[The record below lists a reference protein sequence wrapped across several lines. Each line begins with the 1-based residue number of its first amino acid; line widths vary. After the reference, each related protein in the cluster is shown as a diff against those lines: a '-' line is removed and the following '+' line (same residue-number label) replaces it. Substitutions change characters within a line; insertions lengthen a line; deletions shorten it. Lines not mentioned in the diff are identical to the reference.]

1 MFFGVSTITLARRIK
16 SSLELVPVG
25 SASVHLLSTSDDL
38 GLLLQIP
45 GLLVASNAGSL
56 DLRIVLLGVS

>member
-1 MFFGVSTITLARRIK
+1 MFSGVSAITLARRIK
-16 SSLELVPVG
+16 SSLKLVPVS
-25 SASVHLLSTSDDL
+25 SASVHSFSTSDDL

-45 GLLVASNAGSL
+45 GLLVIGDTGSL